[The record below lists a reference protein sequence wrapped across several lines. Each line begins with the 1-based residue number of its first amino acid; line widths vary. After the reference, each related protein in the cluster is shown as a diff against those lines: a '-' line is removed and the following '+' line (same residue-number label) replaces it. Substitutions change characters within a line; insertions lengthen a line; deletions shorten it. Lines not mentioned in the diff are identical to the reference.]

1 MVDNP
6 SQDIKEEIAKLLKK
20 KESDFVVQDL
30 NNVEDLDEVAD
41 TIFDALYEHVHALE
55 VDYE

>member
-1 MVDNP
+1 MVD
-6 SQDIKEEIAKLLKK
+6 SHREEIQEEITKLLKK

-55 VDYE
+55 IDYE

>member
-1 MVDNP
+1 MDNP